1 MRREQMKQDEITIK
15 LYDTLQASKV
25 VFIPREEKKVNMY
38 VCGLTPS
45 NYPHIGHAR
54 TAVIFDVIQ
63 RIFMRFGYQVQYCS
77 NFTDIDDKIIAR
89 SKEEGCTPSELAEKY
104 IQAYLESMKKLNI
117 KLPTCFARVTQ
128 HIPEIIEIVET
139 LIEKGFA
146 YESEGDV
153 YFRVRSF
160 KPYGKLSKRST
171 KELLVG
177 ARIEP
182 GEKKQDPLDFALW
195 KAAKEG
201 EPFWE
206 SPWGKGRPGW
216 HIECSAMSLKYLGN
230 SFDIHGGAQDLI
242 FPHHENEIAQAE
254 AYSGIAPF
262 SKYWIH
268 AGWVTLNKEKMSK
281 SIGNVFRLS
290 DALSLVHPNVLR
302 FFFISTLYSSPLD
315 YDVKGMNQANKA
327 LERIVLTLD
336 RLKKFSKAL
345 PTQKSS
351 SNDLSFFQKIIQD
364 FDQALSDNFNTPQA
378 LSAIMIGVKEANCRM
393 DDEDFSANEALEVKS
408 ILLNCLEALGF
419 FNVEDTNFA
428 VLSENEL
435 EDKIITLLSKYQ
447 LTYSAKD
454 SIDHMISLL
463 IAHRNKSRDEKS
475 FQIADEIRLDLNALN
490 IYLED
495 SKEGTK
501 YRISEEIS

>member
-1 MRREQMKQDEITIK
+1 MNHDDMTIK
-15 LYDTLQASKV
+15 LYDTLQANKV
-25 VFIPREEKKVNMY
+25 VFIPREKNKVNMY

-63 RIFMRFGYQVQYCS
+63 RIFIRFGYQVQYCS

-89 SKEEGCTPSELAEKY
+89 SKEEGCSPSELAEKY
-104 IQAYLESMKKLNI
+104 IKAYLDSMEKLNI
-117 KLPTCFARVTQ
+117 KLPTCFARVTH

-139 LIEKGFA
+139 LINKGFA

-160 KPYGKLSKRST
+160 KAYGKLSKRST

-201 EPFWE
+201 EPSWD

-254 AYSGIAPF
+254 AYSGIVPF

-290 DALSLVHPNVLR
+290 DALALVHPNVLR

-315 YDVKGMNQANKA
+315 YDVKGMNQASKA
-327 LERIVLTLD
+327 LERIVLTLI
-336 RLKKFSKAL
+336 RLKGS
-345 PTQKSS
+345 QKVVSS
-351 SNDLSFFQKIIQD
+351 SAKTSDDSSYFKTITQS

-378 LSAIMIGVKEANCRM
+378 LSVIMTGVKEANRKM
-393 DDEDFSANEALEVKS
+393 DHEGFNDNEAHEAYS
-408 ILLNCLEALGF
+408 ILVNCLESLGF
-419 FNVEDTNFA
+419 FKIEDTNFA

-435 EDKIITLLSKYQ
+435 EEKVKALLSKHKLESYPGDT
-447 LTYSAKD
+447 L
-454 SIDHMISLL
+454 DHMISLL
-463 IAHRNKSRDEKS
+463 ISHRKKSRDDKN
-475 FQIADEIRLDLNALN
+475 FHIADEIRLDLNALN
-490 IYLED
+490 IHLED
-495 SKEGTK
+495 NKEGTK
-501 YRISEEIS
+501 YRISEEII

>member
-1 MRREQMKQDEITIK
+1 MNHDNINIK
-15 LYDTLQASKV
+15 LYDTLQAEKV
-25 VFIPREEKKVNMY
+25 LFVPREKNKVNMY

-63 RIFMRFGYQVQYCS
+63 RIFIRFGYQVQYCS

-104 IQAYLESMKKLNI
+104 IKAYLESMEKLNI
-117 KLPTCFARVTQ
+117 KLPSCFARVTH
-128 HIPEIIEIVET
+128 HIPEIVEIVDT
-139 LIEKGFA
+139 LIKKGFA

-160 KPYGKLSKRST
+160 KSYGKLSKRST

-201 EPFWE
+201 EPSWD

-254 AYSGIAPF
+254 AYSGIEPF
-262 SKYWIH
+262 SRYWIH

-290 DALSLVHPNVLR
+290 DALAIVHPNVLR

-315 YDVKGMNQANKA
+315 YDVKGMNQASKA
-327 LERIVLTLD
+327 FERIVSTLE
-336 RLKKFSKAL
+336 RLKKYPREVSQSPIDTTEKDYL
-345 PTQKSS
+345 NTISQS
-351 SNDLSFFQKIIQD
+351 
-364 FDQALSDNFNTPQA
+364 FDQALADNFNTPQA
-378 LSAIMIGVKEANCRM
+378 LSVVMTGIKEANKRM
-393 DDEDFSANEALEVKS
+393 DNGSFTQKEALETYSV
-408 ILLNCLEALGF
+408 LMNCLESLGF
-419 FNVEDTNFA
+419 FGIEETNFA

-435 EDKIITLLSKYQ
+435 DDKVKALLQKYQ
-447 LTYSAKD
+447 IENEASDDLD
-454 SIDHMISLL
+454 QMVLHL
-463 IAHRNKSRDEKS
+463 IAFRKKCRDEKN
-475 FQIADEIRLDLNALN
+475 FRLADEVRLELSALN
-490 IYLED
+490 IHLED
-495 SKEGTK
+495 SKDGTK
-501 YRISEEIS
+501 YRISEEII

>member
-1 MRREQMKQDEITIK
+1 MNHNDIGIK

-25 VFIPREEKKVNMY
+25 LFVPREKHKVNMY

-63 RIFMRFGYQVQYCS
+63 RIFIRFGYQVQYCS

-89 SKEEGCTPSELAEKY
+89 SKEEGCSPSELAEKY
-104 IQAYLESMKKLNI
+104 IKAYLESMEKLNI
-117 KLPTCFARVTQ
+117 KLPSCFARVTH
-128 HIPEIIEIVET
+128 HIPEIIEIVDT
-139 LIEKGFA
+139 LIKKGFA

-201 EPFWE
+201 EPSWD

-254 AYSGIAPF
+254 AYSGIEPF
-262 SKYWIH
+262 SRYWIH

-290 DALSLVHPNVLR
+290 DALSIVHPNVLR

-315 YDVKGMNQANKA
+315 YDVKGMNQASKA
-327 LERIVLTLD
+327 FERIVLTLN
-336 RLKKFSKAL
+336 RLKNT
-345 PTQKSS
+345 TQTSLK
-351 SNDLSFFQKIIQD
+351 NNMEPYDPSFFNSLPQS
-364 FDQALSDNFNTPQA
+364 FDQALADNFNTPQA
-378 LSAIMIGVKEANCRM
+378 LSVIMTGIKEANRIM
-393 DDEDFSANEALEVKS
+393 DHEGFSDE
-408 ILLNCLEALGF
+408 
-419 FNVEDTNFA
+419 
-428 VLSENEL
+428 
-435 EDKIITLLSKYQ
+435 
-447 LTYSAKD
+447 
-454 SIDHMISLL
+454 
-463 IAHRNKSRDEKS
+463 
-475 FQIADEIRLDLNALN
+475 
-490 IYLED
+490 
-495 SKEGTK
+495 
-501 YRISEEIS
+501 